1 MHEMAVTQSILDIA
15 IKHAQQARASR
26 ILQINL
32 VIGEMSGVVDDS
44 VQFYFDFLSQDT
56 LAQGARLVFE
66 RRPTVYHCRKCG
78 TTFHPAGFDWA
89 CPACDALDFEVVS
102 GREFQVQSIEID

>member
-15 IKHAQQARASR
+15 VRHALQAGASR
-26 ILQINL
+26 ITHINL

-56 LAQGARLVFE
+56 IAQGAKLVFD
-66 RRPTVYHCRKCG
+66 RRPAVYRCGECG
-78 TTFHPAGFDWA
+78 TTFHPQGLDWA
-89 CPACDALDFEVVS
+89 CPACEALAFEVVS
-102 GREFQVQSIEID
+102 GREFQVDSIEVQ